1 MIKSKSILVEPVIKV
16 EALVVADAPPPPP
29 VVIDVVVDGVVV
41 MTTVLVVDFST
52 ILALV
57 DSGMD
62 GAGMFS

>member
-16 EALVVADAPPPPP
+16 EALVVAVAPPPP

>member
-16 EALVVADAPPPPP
+16 EALDVAVAP
-29 VVIDVVVDGVVV
+29 VVVVVVDGVVV

-62 GAGMFS
+62 GAGIFS

>member
-16 EALVVADAPPPPP
+16 EALVVADAPPPP

>member
-16 EALVVADAPPPPP
+16 EALVVAVAP
-29 VVIDVVVDGVVV
+29 VVVVVVGGVVV

>member
-16 EALVVADAPPPPP
+16 EALVVADAPSPP